1 MKRSRSLILGFATC
15 VALAVHGQ
23 DAPSGRRF
31 DLPVP
36 VGHEVKGL
44 RVPLRTNEG
53 RLDMLFDMESAT
65 RLDQE
70 NIEMHTVV
78 IQTYNQE
85 TSQPD
90 VKIDLHTAVMNLD
103 HNLLTSKERILVS
116 RNDFELTGDGLQFNS
131 KNRQGRVTGNVR
143 MVIYNRAQLDKPGE
157 KKEGPAN
164 PGVSSP

>member
-1 MKRSRSLILGFATC
+1 MKSLRNLVLGFGTFIT
-15 VALAVHGQ
+15 LTLQGQ
-23 DAPSGRRF
+23 DAPQGRRF

-36 VGHEVKGL
+36 IGHEVKGL

-53 RLDMLFDMESAT
+53 KLDMLFDMESAT

-85 TSQPD
+85 TAQPD
-90 VKIDLHTAVMNLD
+90 VKIDLRTAVMNLD
-103 HNLLTSKERILVS
+103 HNLLTSKEPITVS

-143 MVIYNRAQLDKPGE
+143 MVIYNRTELDKPGG
-157 KKEGPAN
+157 KKDGAP
-164 PGVSSP
+164 SSGGQSP